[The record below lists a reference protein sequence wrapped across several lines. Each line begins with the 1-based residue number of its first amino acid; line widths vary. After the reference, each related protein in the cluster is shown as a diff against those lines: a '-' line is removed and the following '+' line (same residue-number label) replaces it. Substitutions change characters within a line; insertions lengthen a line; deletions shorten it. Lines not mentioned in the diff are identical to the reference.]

1 MHFKLRINAMVSVP
15 QKLSN
20 AGCVCVSV
28 CVVTCIPAHK
38 VQDDCSVLRL
48 CTTIQPLDTVTV
60 HGSLRILT
68 LEVKFLI
75 SLLGRF
81 AVATLSAKEKK
92 DVHQPLIPNSL
103 HNCFSWI
110 INRLLGRAG
119 LDYCDGR
126 DVEGYSE

>member
-1 MHFKLRINAMVSVP
+1 MHNHP
-15 QKLSN
+15 Q
-20 AGCVCVSV
+20 
-28 CVVTCIPAHK
+28 
-38 VQDDCSVLRL
+38 
-48 CTTIQPLDTVTV
+48 LDIVTV
-60 HGSLRILT
+60 HGSGLILT

-81 AVATLSAKEKK
+81 AVATLSAKKKK

-110 INRLLGRAG
+110 INRLFGRAG